1 MVRPNT
7 KPRNLVVDVRT
18 KRLPAVI
25 QAALE
30 AADDRK
36 AQHIVALDL
45 RGLSDSTDYFVV
57 ASGTSD
63 AHVRGVAASI
73 LDRMATLGLQPH
85 HVEGLQHGRWAL
97 LDFFDFVVHVFHP
110 EARGFYQLERLWNDA
125 PVVSF
130 TPTPERKV

>member
-1 MVRPNT
+1 M
-7 KPRNLVVDVRT
+7 VDVRT
-18 KRLPAVI
+18 KKLPSVI

-36 AQHIVALDL
+36 AQNIIAMDL
-45 RGLSDSTDYFVV
+45 RGLSNATDYYVV

-63 AHVRGVAASI
+63 AHVRGVAASV
-73 LDRMATLGLQPH
+73 LERMARLGLHPH
-85 HVEGLQHGRWAL
+85 HVEGLQTGRWAL
-97 LDFFDFVVHVFHP
+97 LDFFNFVVHVFHP

-130 TPTPERKV
+130 TPAPE

>member
-1 MVRPNT
+1 M
-7 KPRNLVVDVRT
+7 VDVRT

-73 LDRMATLGLQPH
+73 LDRMLPSDSSRTMSRDCNTGAGLCSTSLISSSMYSTRKLAASISSS
-85 HVEGLQHGRWAL
+85 GSGTTRRW
-97 LDFFDFVVHVFHP
+97 
-110 EARGFYQLERLWNDA
+110 
-125 PVVSF
+125 
-130 TPTPERKV
+130 